1 MNLSRGYKR
10 YTRQTI
16 SCRHLP
22 IVVRQKIHI
31 EAIRLAVLI
40 EITEDVSNCLHGI
53 DSLRDRPSFGSSEV
67 ILIDDSELRQVL
79 LRDLRGEE
87 GEQAVDIV
95 LFRAQTGSAV
105 RRDVVR
111 CKDCA
116 PQGSAWGGGGR
127 AAWGGPRQTRRC

>member
-1 MNLSRGYKR
+1 MNLSKDYKR

-31 EAIRLAVLI
+31 EAVRLAVLI

-67 ILIDDSELRQVL
+67 ILIHDSELRQVL
-79 LRDLRGEE
+79 LRHSGREE
-87 GEQAVDIV
+87 WE
-95 LFRAQTGSAV
+95 
-105 RRDVVR
+105 
-111 CKDCA
+111 
-116 PQGSAWGGGGR
+116 
-127 AAWGGPRQTRRC
+127 